1 MNVLRNLFQ
10 RPDPPEKWYDIT
22 AQYDVPSKTLILQ
35 GKKKGGVPQEILRYT
50 LRDDSRGTLDSVSA
64 YARWTPVTYYYYYL
78 FDDIAFEISPPESVS
93 PFTYKISVHPVVPGQ
108 AYRQYGPPIVYGNI
122 SEERQRD
129 TLNTIQEF
137 ARDNRDPNYT
147 IEKFSFINT
156 PSGGKEYYYEVP
168 YAELLTARPRHPS
181 ELYPPPPPLRNR
193 LQNLAPSAPPPDPR
207 YVTPSAPP
215 PDPRYVAPSAPPAP
229 LLHRSNTGDP
239 TPLVEGGKKKKK
251 RTLRRKRVSRKKPT
265 KLSRRRKFTHSK

>member
-22 AQYDVPSKTLILQ
+22 AQYDVPNKILILQ

-78 FDDIAFEISPPESVS
+78 FDDIAFEISPPESTS

-181 ELYPPPPPLRNR
+181 ELYPPPPPFRNR
-193 LQNLAPSAPPPDPR
+193 LQNLA
-207 YVTPSAPP
+207 PSAPP

-239 TPLVEGGKKKKK
+239 TPLVEGGKKK
-251 RTLRRKRVSRKKPT
+251 RKKT
-265 KLSRRRKFTHSK
+265 IRRSKKKVSKKTRKGKRNM